1 MPLWSCC
8 ARSDRLRSRKDRGFV
23 TPLDRYRAK
32 RDPKRTPEPVPSDEP
47 STGARPSG
55 SMFVIQEHHPRS
67 LHWDF
72 RLERDGVLVSWAV
85 PKGLPMDRDINHLAV
100 HVEDHPI
107 EYGSFAGR
115 IPDHEYGAGTVTIWD
130 SGTYECTEWSD
141 REVKVRLNG
150 TRVQGRYG
158 LFRTDGDNWMI
169 HRIEPA
175 PAGWERLPDLVRP
188 MLAAPA
194 DALPDDDDDWAYE
207 FKWDGVRAVLYVEG
221 GRVRALSRN
230 DRDVTASYPELRGLG
245 EALGSLQAVLD
256 GEIVALDKQSR
267 PSFEA
272 LQPRMNTTEPSRVRR
287 LAESVPITYMI
298 FDLMHL
304 DGHSALA
311 IAYEERRRLLES
323 LELAGSHW
331 ALSPSESGGGA
342 VMLEAARGAGL
353 EGIVAKRLDSP
364 YRPGV
369 RDPSWQK
376 VKNFRTQS
384 VVIGGWAGGQ
394 GHLEGDLGALL
405 LGIPGNGGLDYVGRV
420 GTGFNAVER
429 SALRSRLSAL
439 VRTTSPFAGVVPRSE
454 AAGVTWVEPQ
464 LVGEVRFTEW
474 TRSGRLR
481 QPAWRGLRPDQRP
494 EEVVVEP

>member
-1 MPLWSCC
+1 M
-8 ARSDRLRSRKDRGFV
+8 

-32 RDPKRTPEPVPSDEP
+32 RDPQRTPEPVPSDEP
-47 STGARPSG
+47 APAGPGG
-55 SMFVIQEHHPRS
+55 SSFVIQEHHARS

-72 RLERDGVLVSWAV
+72 RLEREGVLVSWAV
-85 PKGLPMDRDINHLAV
+85 PKGLPMDRGVNHLAV
-100 HVEDHPI
+100 HVEDHPL
-107 EYGSFAGR
+107 EYGSFAGH

-141 REVKVRLNG
+141 DEIKVRLNG

-169 HRIEPA
+169 HRIDPP

-188 MLAAPA
+188 MLATAGT
-194 DALPDDDDDWAYE
+194 LPDDDGWAYE

-221 GRVRALSRN
+221 GRVRVLSRT

-256 GEIVALDKQSR
+256 GEIVALDKQGR

-272 LQPRMNTTEPSRVRR
+272 LQPRMNTAEPSHVRR
-287 LAESVPITYMI
+287 LAKNVPVTYMI

-311 IAYEERRRLLES
+311 VTYKERRRLLEG
-323 LELAGSHW
+323 LELAGPHW
-331 ALSPSESGGGA
+331 ATPPFEAGGGV
-342 VMLEAARGAGL
+342 VMLGAARDAGL
-353 EGIVAKRLDSP
+353 EGVVAKRLDSP
-364 YRPGV
+364 YKPGV
-369 RDPSWQK
+369 RDPSWRK

-384 VVIGGWAGGQ
+384 VVIGGWAAGKGQ
-394 GHLEGDLGALL
+394 LEGDLGALL
-405 LGIPGNGGLDYVGRV
+405 LGIPGRAGGLDYVGRV
-420 GTGFNAVER
+420 GTGFDAAER
-429 SALRSRLSAL
+429 AALRSRLSGLA
-439 VRTTSPFAGVVPRSE
+439 RGTSPFAGLVPRSE
-454 AAGVTWVEPQ
+454 AAGVNWVEPR

-481 QPAWRGLRPDQRP
+481 QPAWRGLRTDQRP
-494 EEVVVEP
+494 EDVVVEP